1 MEKIE
6 EKMKLI
12 KKKATIYELFNEI
25 LDQKIYEE
33 RVQEWERP
41 EVGSYLYKQKEIVEN
56 IESRLQHDQ
65 PVEVKLEFD
74 NPDRLKERFE
84 MAITNYFRVLVENYN
99 EEVDKLNNKEEK
111 SPMIEV
117 SFSTRGINKK
127 GTR

>member
-56 IESRLQHDQ
+56 IESRFLMLCSLLFIGGHISTIASSILSCFSIASLTVIFLGTALTFI
-65 PVEVKLEFD
+65 PLGFLSIL
-74 NPDRLKERFE
+74 LKWLLKF
-84 MAITNYFRVLVENYN
+84 
-99 EEVDKLNNKEEK
+99 
-111 SPMIEV
+111 
-117 SFSTRGINKK
+117 SFYHTIFCY
-127 GTR
+127 